1 MRIVIAGAGEVG
13 FHLAK
18 MLANESQD
26 IILIDNDEDKLSYAQ
41 NHIDVMTVKG
51 SATSLETLQEADI
64 KNAGMFIALTHSE
77 EINITAAAISKKL
90 GAKKTIARINN
101 TEFLN
106 KKEVLD
112 LKDLGIDEMISPES
126 LVAKELSRLLKD
138 SSVTDTFDF
147 DEGKLQ
153 LFGVVLCEKSPILG
167 KTLQECRQKNMGPS
181 SIVVAIQR
189 NGETIIPKGETI
201 FNLHDHIYYIATE
214 GGKDIAAYV
223 SGKEK
228 YKIKNVMILGG
239 SKTAV
244 NVAKSLS
251 SKYDIKLVEGD
262 RDKCFE
268 LADKLQN
275 VLVLNG
281 DVRDVEFLEEEGIH
295 NMDALISI
303 TGNSETNIISCL
315 VAKNHNVGKTIALVE
330 NIDYINL
337 SLDVGIDTMVN
348 KKIIAANTIFK
359 HIREGGVI
367 SVTGLHGVEAEVLEF
382 EVKEDSKACN
392 RALNA
397 MSFPKS
403 AVVGGVVR
411 DGKGYITMGDFV
423 MQKGDHVVV
432 FSLPECIKK
441 VEALFK

>member
-26 IILIDNDEDKLSYAQ
+26 IILIDNQEDKLSYAQ

-51 SATSLETLQEADI
+51 NATSLETLQEADI
-64 KNAGMFIALTHSE
+64 KNAGLFVALTHSE

-106 KKEVLD
+106 KKEIFD
-112 LKDLGIDEMISPES
+112 LKDLGVDDMISPES
-126 LVAKELSRLLKD
+126 LVADELSRLLKD
-138 SSVTDTFDF
+138 SSVTDTIDF

-153 LFGVVLCEKSPILG
+153 LFGVVLCDKSPIIG
-167 KTLQECRQKNMGPS
+167 KTLIECRRDNMGPA
-181 SIVVAIQR
+181 SIVVAIHR
-189 NGETIIPKGETI
+189 GTETIIPKGETI
-201 FNLHDHIYYIATE
+201 FKEHDHIYYIATE

-223 SGKEK
+223 SGKIK
-228 YKIKNVMILGG
+228 HKIKNVMILGG

-251 SKYDIKLVEGD
+251 SKYEIKLVEGD
-262 RDKCFE
+262 KKKCFE
-268 LADKLQN
+268 LADTLRN

-315 VAKNHNVGKTIALVE
+315 VAKNHGVGKTIALVE

-348 KKIIAANTIFK
+348 KKIIAANSIFK
-359 HIREGGVI
+359 HIREGEVI
-367 SVTGLHGVEAEVLEF
+367 SVTGLHGIDAEVLEF
-382 EVKEDSKACN
+382 EVHKGSKIFDK
-392 RALNA
+392 ALNQTD
-397 MSFPKS
+397 FPRM
-403 AVVGGVVR
+403 AVVGGVIR

-423 MQKGDHVVV
+423 MKEGDHVVV
-432 FSLPECIKK
+432 FSMPDCIKE
-441 VEALFK
+441 VESLFK